1 MSALRV
7 GLIGAGGYG
16 RVHVEGFLALQE
28 RGLVQITA
36 LADPSPAILKA
47 LGEIP
52 ALDGARRFLDYR
64 ELLAAG
70 NLDAVV
76 ISAPIS
82 HHEEITLTALERD
95 LYILLEK
102 PPVPLLSQLE
112 RLSHADVHG
121 RVMVGFQ
128 HVYSNLVQN
137 LKQDLVRGRI
147 GQLQSVAA
155 HGLWPRSTSYYE
167 RSFWAGQLAWRG
179 RPVLDGP
186 CTNGMAHFVNLAL
199 YLAGEHQGTFASPGQ
214 LAGELYRARP
224 ELATYDTG
232 CLSGNFDN
240 GVRCFFGFSHASDQH
255 MLVQLRLT
263 GTDSSVL
270 LTDDCET
277 LRYDDGEVVF
287 GDCGRNEMRVAFVD
301 FANGN
306 STRNKTPLHA
316 TSDYLLATNMMMQS
330 AGGIHTIPQSYIQP
344 IDIGTDDGIYSIE
357 NLGAYFARA
366 AEGQTSLREILV
378 PWAQRIAPLSA
389 GEFSEDELA
398 RIYGLSSS
406 AAKAEL
412 ELVPESAA
420 RA

>member
-1 MSALRV
+1 VR
-7 GLIGAGGYG
+7 GGYG

-82 HHEEITLTALERD
+82 HHEEITLAALERD

-112 RLSHADVHG
+112 RLSQADVHG

-263 GTDSSVL
+263 GTDGSVL

-277 LRYDDGEVVF
+277 LRYDDGEIVVSATAAATR
-287 GDCGRNEMRVAFVD
+287 CASPSSISPPATPPATRRR
-301 FANGN
+301 
-306 STRNKTPLHA
+306 STPRRTTCSPR
-316 TSDYLLATNMMMQS
+316 T
-330 AGGIHTIPQSYIQP
+330 
-344 IDIGTDDGIYSIE
+344 
-357 NLGAYFARA
+357 
-366 AEGQTSLREILV
+366 
-378 PWAQRIAPLSA
+378 
-389 GEFSEDELA
+389 
-398 RIYGLSSS
+398 
-406 AAKAEL
+406 
-412 ELVPESAA
+412 
-420 RA
+420 